1 MINPLSQVSWR
12 EGLHHHG
19 EDEQLAGYTL
29 QELLGLAN
37 SRLTQQ
43 RMLAFDALAGV
54 IRNARLQRGDRTL
67 WQAPLLLLQAG
78 LVRVST
84 WIIDSEIRKIFVYP
98 KISRRGPSRARPR
111 IHPVSDYRNKC
122 TARASWT
129 VDKDRL

>member
-78 LVRVST
+78 LVVVVRRELDQEST
-84 WIIDSEIRKIFVYP
+84 QSQT
-98 KISRRGPSRARPR
+98 
-111 IHPVSDYRNKC
+111 
-122 TARASWT
+122 TAINVLHALLGQLIKESF
-129 VDKDRL
+129 KFPLSYL